1 MEVSQQDRL
10 QFLEDQRKL
19 QLEFDDHKLEQENDR
34 RTQQL
39 LKSQA
44 ERERWLLERPSSTGP
59 GFSHIRTMEPPEP
72 GENQRRTINRLD
84 EDVMRPGAGLSTV
97 TEVKGHRAAA
107 EEMKRA
113 LYSVQITVERDWLTG
128 QTRVL
133 STNTTL
139 PFDPEHQAVKVYE
152 DELKVV
158 HEVNGVDGF
167 HQLSSSEVEDLI
179 HKADE
184 VSMMTSAE
192 APQPEVPLTE
202 IPVSEVSGLK
212 VPGLQEDQVSA
223 ESPVSMVF
231 MGYHS
236 VEDEDETIKVLGL
249 QGTARAELVLIE
261 EETTPPEQ
269 EVPPTVPAPRQEV
282 PPTVPASSAPPDI
295 KASKTENRAV
305 IKKENKPR
313 RCCSIM

>member
-97 TEVKGHRAAA
+97 TAEVKGHRAAA

-212 VPGLQEDQVSA
+212 VPGLQEDQ
-223 ESPVSMVF
+223 
-231 MGYHS
+231 
-236 VEDEDETIKVLGL
+236 
-249 QGTARAELVLIE
+249 GTARAELVLIE